1 MNSPP
6 KPIACMT
13 ERIRVGVAYADPQTQ
28 IEKWVD
34 LPPDSTAGEAI
45 VASGVAS
52 LLPAG
57 FTPAAIGI
65 HGRIVDEHHRLRD
78 GDRIELYRPLIVDP
92 KEARR
97 RRAQR

>member
-1 MNSPP
+1 M
-6 KPIACMT
+6 A
-13 ERIRVGVAYADPQTQ
+13 ERIRVAVVYADPNTQ

-34 LPPDSTAGEAI
+34 LPLDSTVGEAI
-45 VASGVAS
+45 AASGIAPS
-52 LLPAG
+52 LPSG

-65 HGRIVDEHHRLRD
+65 YGTIVDEHHRVRH
-78 GDRIELYRPLIVDP
+78 GDRIELYRPLLVDP

>member
-1 MNSPP
+1 M
-6 KPIACMT
+6 A
-13 ERIRVGVAYADPQTQ
+13 ERIRVGIVYADPQMQ

-34 LPPDSTAGEAI
+34 VPADSTAGEAI
-45 VASGVAS
+45 TASGIAS
-52 LLPAG
+52 SLPSG

-65 HGRIVDEHHRLRD
+65 YGSIVEEHYRVRD
-78 GDRIELYRPLIVDP
+78 GDRIELYRPLVVDP

>member
-1 MNSPP
+1 
-6 KPIACMT
+6 MT
-13 ERIRVGVAYADPQTQ
+13 ERIRVAVVYADPQMQ

-34 LPPDSTAGEAI
+34 VSAESTVGEAI
-45 VASGVAS
+45 AASGIADS
-52 LLPAG
+52 LPPG

-65 HGRIVDEHHRLRD
+65 YGRIVDEHHRVRD
-78 GDRIELYRPLIVDP
+78 GDRIELYRPLVVDP

>member
-1 MNSPP
+1 M
-6 KPIACMT
+6 ADT
-13 ERIRVGVAYADPQTQ
+13 IRVGVVYADPQTQ
-28 IEKWVD
+28 IEKWVEV
-34 LPPDSTAGEAI
+34 PPDSTVGEAI
-45 VASGVAS
+45 ASSGIE
-52 LLPAG
+52 LPAG

-65 HGRIVDEHHRLRD
+65 YGRIVDEHHRVRE

>member
-1 MNSPP
+1 M
-6 KPIACMT
+6 A
-13 ERIRVGVAYADPQTQ
+13 ERIRVAVVYADPQTQ

-34 LPPDSTAGEAI
+34 VSVDSTAGEAI
-45 VASGVAS
+45 AASGIADS
-52 LLPAG
+52 LPSG

-65 HGRIVDEHHRLRD
+65 YGRIVDEHHRVRD
-78 GDRIELYRPLIVDP
+78 GDRIELYRPLVIDP